1 MKSSEAFVRVY
12 EIKLTKNIDRILKV
26 GEDVFMAFSYHYD
39 KESQVKSSSVALVE
53 VTSQDE

>member
-1 MKSSEAFVRVY
+1 MESSETFEKVS
-12 EIKLTKNIDRILKV
+12 ELKLTKNIDRILKV

-39 KESQVKSSSVALVE
+39 KETQVKSSSVVLVE